1 MTKHDE
7 SRRAFLVSGAIGA
20 GAAASVALVPEAFAK
35 NREHAAAMD
44 APANHMADHA
54 ANNAA
59 NNAAMSGMSGSH
71 GAFFNDDDSRT
82 ITAFTERL
90 MPGAPGMPGAT
101 DAGVLNYIDLAL
113 SGAYEDQQDFYR
125 RGVTQLDA
133 HCSQAYGK
141 PFRSITAAQQ
151 DECITALEQGRAPEF
166 VWPTAQAFFNTV
178 RTHTMEGMFADPV
191 YGGNKNFAGWRL
203 VGFPGAQPQFTQ
215 EDMLSKQAFTREPIT
230 GLQARAK
237 SKEG

>member
-1 MTKHDE
+1 MSKHDQG
-7 SRRAFLVSGAIGA
+7 RRAFLVGTAVGA
-20 GAAASVALVPEAFAK
+20 GAAASAALVPQVLAK
-35 NREHAAAMD
+35 SRQQHHAATD
-44 APANHMADHA
+44 APAMDHVANH
-54 ANNAA
+54 
-59 NNAAMSGMSGSH
+59 AMSGGH

-90 MPGAPGMPGAT
+90 MPGAPGKPGAT

-125 RGVTQLDA
+125 RGVAQLDA
-133 HCSQAYGK
+133 HCTKTYGK
-141 PFRSITAAQQ
+141 PFRSLTAAQQ
-151 DECITALEQGRAPEF
+151 DETITALEQGKAPAF
-166 VWPTAQAFFNTV
+166 AWPTAQAFFNTV

-191 YGGNKNFAGWRL
+191 YGGNKDFAGWRL

-215 EDMLSKQAFTREPIT
+215 EDMQSKQAFTREPIV
-230 GLQARAK
+230 GLQSRAK